1 MVELADAL
9 ASGASGSN
17 LVRVQVPPSAPKD
30 QTLSGYFMVNRQGFL
45 FLRTPDINAI
55 MMSYRWD
62 KPGKTGFR
70 MIIRDVKLEDAERLV
85 EIYSHYV
92 LNTAVSFEYEV
103 PSVEEFRQRIEKI
116 TAKFPYLVCEKDG
129 KIVGYVY
136 AGEYSSRSAYS
147 WTAAMSIYVDKDYRR
162 QGIGTILYK
171 EIEPRLKEM
180 GIVNLLAGTAYCEP
194 EDEYLTHASS
204 CFHMHQGYY
213 EVAHMKKIGKKF
225 DRWYDLKWF
234 EKEI

>member
-30 QTLSGYFMVNRQGFL
+30 QTLSGYFMVNRQVFL

-116 TAKFPYLVCEKDG
+116 TAKFPYLVYEKDG

-162 QGIGTILYK
+162 QGIGSAMYK
-171 EIEPRLKEM
+171 AIEPKLKEM

-204 CFHMHQGYY
+204 CFHMSQGYS
-213 EVAHMKKIGKKF
+213 EAAHFKNIGRKF
-225 DRWYDLKWF
+225 DRWYDLKWYQ
-234 EKEI
+234 KTI